1 MSEHSLF
8 SAAHLRS
15 PTTDPELHW
24 GKIEHWQL
32 PLPFSGAE
40 TAKRTQSDD
49 TSTAEEGII
58 WAELRQETRWLQI
71 AKAPWHDSGFQLQ
84 FARPFLEN

>member
-58 WAELRQETRWLQI
+58 
-71 AKAPWHDSGFQLQ
+71 
-84 FARPFLEN
+84 